1 MRVRRGRPAKF
12 GAKVAAPG
20 RPPSTRLSGAC
31 GRPRPRGPVRSRSLF
46 CSHSH
51 HSGDASGILKWER
64 RSASRSGAAPL
75 VLGLG
80 LGTLL
85 ENENEA
91 CSVRGWRPDEQVGP
105 PSNLAAGRRRVSPSV
120 PASWFTCCSERPPSA
135 AMSVVIL
142 HFDFGK
148 LWCWFAFTSPP
159 PLPDS

>member
-1 MRVRRGRPAKF
+1 MGTA
-12 GAKVAAPG
+12 
-20 RPPSTRLSGAC
+20 LC
-31 GRPRPRGPVRSRSLF
+31 
-46 CSHSH
+46 
-51 HSGDASGILKWER
+51 
-64 RSASRSGAAPL
+64 SRSGAARL

-148 LWCWFAFTSPP
+148 LWCWFAFTSP
-159 PLPDS
+159 LPFQTPSGKIWQRKEKIKKLKLPNTSGKKNNYAVCLSCLFLFFFFFNL